1 MFQISYRNEKIW
13 KFLWVGFTF
22 FFSFVCLIPEGEGEE
37 QLMDGAVEQLECQ
50 YLFDTEI
57 V

>member
-1 MFQISYRNEKIW
+1 MRRFGN
-13 KFLWVGFTF
+13 FFGLVLLF

>member
-1 MFQISYRNEKIW
+1 MEIYLGWFS
-13 KFLWVGFTF
+13 F
-22 FFSFVCLIPEGEGEE
+22 FFFVVSLIPEGEGEE